1 MNEISGIAGDH
12 VLRLELIDITKKLAP
27 EKLGAVLESLSPV
40 GLSDLGKYQAS
51 KISVG
56 VEKPRLKGKDLLEQ
70 ALSIFK

>member
-51 KISVG
+51 QISVG
-56 VEKPRLKGKDLLEQ
+56 VEKPSLKGKDLLEQ
-70 ALSIFK
+70 ALSIFR